1 MQADPLDLL
10 HLLFATAR
18 LLRAE
23 AGRRARARGLSR
35 GAFGVLVVLAGAPG
49 ITQRELAERLDVE
62 PVTIARLLDR
72 LQAQR
77 LVERRPDP
85 RDRRVWRLHLGPE
98 SSGLAAV
105 TAAEVEDLARHLST
119 SMDPLTR
126 QGLMAG
132 LRHIAAVLT
141 PPDASAHAASPH
153 ASTITPAAGSVPVL
167 REVA

>member
-10 HLLFATAR
+10 HLLFDTAR

-35 GAFGVLVVLAGAPG
+35 GAFGVLAALARAPG
-49 ITQRELAERLDVE
+49 ITQRELAERLDME
-62 PVTIARLLDR
+62 PITVARLLDR
-72 LQAQR
+72 LQARR

-98 SSGLAAV
+98 ADGPAAV
-105 TAAEVEDLARHLST
+105 AAAEVEDLAHQLGAT
-119 SMDPLTR
+119 MDPLAR
-126 QGLMAG
+126 QDLIAG
-132 LRHIAAVLT
+132 LRQIAAALT
-141 PPDASAHAASPH
+141 PPDAALHGGAMA
-153 ASTITPAAGSVPVL
+153 PAARPVSAL